1 MSAASFGM
9 AMIRAR
15 TRALLAAALTL
26 AMTMTAAG
34 CGGGSGKRATA
45 GGGGAVAVKRD
56 PVKPAA
62 AREFEAG
69 LRALRL
75 GGAEA
80 PATAKARFQ
89 EAVRLDGSLWE
100 AHHDLGVIAYG
111 DGADE
116 EAIGHFG
123 KALSGNPGNV
133 PSQLGRA
140 EAHRRAGHAKDAR
153 ADYEAVLKVMAD
165 DDPLRRDT
173 SARLA
178 SLLRDQ
184 GQYDEAIEVLRGTLR
199 VAGANARI
207 YAELGQIY
215 IGQKR
220 LELAQLVLAKAL
232 ELDNKDPGVHNALA
246 ILALRQGKAQE
257 AFERFD
263 RAVSL
268 DANYID
274 ARLNKAAVLLDAGDY
289 ARAKVELAGALEK
302 RPDDLAAQVS
312 LGVAMRGLKDYPGAK
327 KTWERVIK
335 ESGRRDVVHA
345 DALFNLALLK
355 SDFLEDIPGAKADL
369 DQYMQD
375 APSSHGKRQAVEE
388 KRKEL
393 GK

>member
-1 MSAASFGM
+1 MKQLGTF
-9 AMIRAR
+9 AR
-15 TRALLAAALTL
+15 TASLFTALALTASLLASI
-26 AMTMTAAG
+26 AG
-34 CGGGSGKRATA
+34 CGGGSSKRTTT
-45 GGGGAVAVKRD
+45 GGGATAAVKRD

-62 AREFEAG
+62 AKEMEAG

-89 EAVRLDGSLWE
+89 EAVRIDPALWE
-100 AHHDLGVIAYG
+100 AWHNLGVIAYG
-111 DGADE
+111 DGADD
-116 EAIGHFG
+116 EAIANFG
-123 KALSGNPGNV
+123 KALSGNPTNV
-133 PSQLGRA
+133 QSQLGRA
-140 EAHRRAGHAKDAR
+140 EAHRSAGHQRDAR
-153 ADYEAVLKVMAD
+153 TDYEAVLKGLAD
-165 DDPLRRDT
+165 DDPLRGDT

-184 GQYDEAIEVLRGTLR
+184 GQYDDAIEVLRNTLR
-199 VAGANARI
+199 VAGPNARV
-207 YAELGQIY
+207 YSELGQIY

-232 ELDNKDPGVHNALA
+232 ELDNKDPGVYNALA

-268 DANYID
+268 DANYTD
-274 ARLNKAAVLLDAGDY
+274 ARINKAAVLLDAGDY
-289 ARAKVELAGALEK
+289 ARAKVELTAALEK

-312 LGVAMRGLKDYPGAK
+312 LGVALRGLKDYPQAK
-327 KTWERVIK
+327 KVWERVVK
-335 ESGRRDVVHA
+335 ESGRRDTEHA

-375 APSSHGKRQAVEE
+375 APTSHGKRQAAEE

>member
-1 MSAASFGM
+1 MSAATP
-9 AMIRAR
+9 RAGLSPSAR
-15 TRALLAAALTL
+15 CYAALALALAAAL
-26 AMTMTAAG
+26 G
-34 CGGGSGKRATA
+34 CGGAAPKPTLGPTS
-45 GGGGAVAVKRD
+45 GGASAKRD
-56 PVKPAA
+56 PIKPAA

-75 GGAEA
+75 CGAEA
-80 PATAKARFQ
+80 PQTAKARLT
-89 EAVRLDGSLWE
+89 EAVRLDDSLWE
-100 AHHDLGVIAYG
+100 AWHDLGVIAYG
-111 DGADE
+111 EGLDE
-116 EAIGHFG
+116 EAIADFG
-123 KALSGNPGNV
+123 KALAVNRGHV
-133 PSQLGRA
+133 QSQLGRA
-140 EAHRRAGHAKDAR
+140 EAHRRLGHQKDAR
-153 ADYEAVLKVMAD
+153 ADYEAVQKALDD

-173 SARLA
+173 AARLA

-184 GQYDEAIEVLRGTLR
+184 GQYDEAIEVLRTTLR
-199 VAGANARI
+199 VSGANARV

-215 IGQKR
+215 IGQER

-232 ELDNKDPGVHNALA
+232 ELDAKDPGVYNALA

-268 DANYID
+268 DANYVD

-289 ARAKVELAGALEK
+289 ARAKQELSAVVEK

-312 LGVAMRGLKDYPGAK
+312 LGVALRGLKDFPGAK
-327 KTWERVIK
+327 KVWDRVIK
-335 ESGRRDVVHA
+335 ASGRRDAVHA
-345 DALFNLALLK
+345 DALFNMALLK
-355 SDFLEDIPGAKADL
+355 SDFLEDVPGAKADL

-375 APSSHGKRQAVEE
+375 APSSHAKRQAAEE

>member
-1 MSAASFGM
+1 MKQLAPS
-9 AMIRAR
+9 IAR
-15 TRALLAAALTL
+15 GVSRWLCLGLCLGVCLGLGLAA
-26 AMTMTAAG
+26 
-34 CGGGSGKRATA
+34 CGGGASKRTVTGA
-45 GGGGAVAVKRD
+45 GGTAVVKRD

-62 AREFEAG
+62 AKEFEAG
-69 LRALRL
+69 LRAMRL

-89 EAVRLDGSLWE
+89 EALRLDPSLWE
-100 AHHDLGVIAYG
+100 AWHDLGVLAYSEG
-111 DGADE
+111 LDD
-116 EAIGHFG
+116 EAIASFG
-123 KALSGNPGNV
+123 KALAGNPGHV
-133 PSQLGRA
+133 QSQLGRA
-140 EAHRRAGHAKDAR
+140 EAHRRVGHQRDAR
-153 ADYEAVLKVMAD
+153 ADYEAVLKAIDD

-173 SARLA
+173 AARLA

-184 GQYDEAIEVLRGTLR
+184 GQYDDAIEVLRNTLR

-232 ELDNKDPGVHNALA
+232 ELDNKDPGVYNALA

-268 DANYID
+268 DANYTD
-274 ARLNKAAVLLDAGDY
+274 ARINKAAVLLDAGDY
-289 ARAKVELAGALEK
+289 ARAKVELAAALEK

-312 LGVAMRGLKDYPGAK
+312 LGVALRGLKDYPQARK
-327 KTWERVIK
+327 VWERVIK
-335 ESGRRDVVHA
+335 ESGRRDTVHA
-345 DALFNLALLK
+345 DALFNLAVLK

-375 APSSHGKRQAVEE
+375 APTSHGKRQAAEE

>member
-1 MSAASFGM
+1 MKHLKTAVLLL
-9 AMIRAR
+9 
-15 TRALLAAALTL
+15 ALLGA
-26 AMTMTAAG
+26 
-34 CGGGSGKRATA
+34 CGGGSATRGTTA
-45 GGGGAVAVKRD
+45 GGGAVAAKRD
-56 PVKPAA
+56 PIKPAA
-62 AREFEAG
+62 AKEFEAG

-89 EAVRLDGSLWE
+89 EAVRLDASLWE
-100 AHHDLGVIAYG
+100 AWHDLGVIAYG
-111 DGADE
+111 DGADD
-116 EAIGHFG
+116 EAIADFG
-123 KALSGNPGNV
+123 KALAGNPGHV
-133 PSQLGRA
+133 QSQLGRA
-140 EAHRRAGHAKDAR
+140 EAHRRAGHQRDAR
-153 ADYEAVLKVMAD
+153 TDYEAVLKGLDD

-173 SARLA
+173 AARLA

-184 GQYDEAIEVLRGTLR
+184 GQYDEAIEVLRNTLR

-232 ELDNKDPGVHNALA
+232 ELDSKDPGVHNALA

-268 DANYID
+268 DANYVD

-289 ARAKVELAGALEK
+289 ARAKLELTGALEK

-312 LGVAMRGLKDYPGAK
+312 LGVALRGLKDYPQAK
-327 KTWERVIK
+327 KVWERVIK
-335 ESGRRDVVHA
+335 ESGRRDTVHA

-375 APSSHGKRQAVEE
+375 APTSHGKRQAAEE

>member
-1 MSAASFGM
+1 MKQLG
-9 AMIRAR
+9 
-15 TRALLAAALTL
+15 TLALTL
-26 AMTMTAAG
+26 GLASSLVLAG
-34 CGGGSGKRATA
+34 CGGGASKRTTA
-45 GGGGAVAVKRD
+45 GGGATAAVKRD

-62 AREFEAG
+62 AKEMEAG

-89 EAVRLDGSLWE
+89 EAVRIDPSLWE
-100 AHHDLGVIAYG
+100 AWHNLGVIAYG
-111 DGADE
+111 EGDDDD
-116 EAIGHFG
+116 AIASFG
-123 KALSGNPGNV
+123 KALSGNPANV
-133 PSQLGRA
+133 QSQLGRA
-140 EAHRRAGHAKDAR
+140 EAHRSAGRQREAR
-153 ADYEAVLKVMAD
+153 ADYEAVLKGLAD
-165 DDPLRRDT
+165 DDPLRRDS

-184 GQYDEAIEVLRGTLR
+184 GQYDDAIEVLRNTLR

-207 YAELGQIY
+207 YSELGQIY

-232 ELDNKDPGVHNALA
+232 ELDDKDPGVYNALA

-268 DANYID
+268 DANYTD
-274 ARLNKAAVLLDAGDY
+274 ARINKAAVLLDAGDY
-289 ARAKVELAGALEK
+289 ARAKVELTAALEK

-312 LGVAMRGLKDYPGAK
+312 LGVALRGLKDYPQAK
-327 KTWERVIK
+327 KVWERVVK
-335 ESGRRDVVHA
+335 ESGRRDTEHA

-369 DQYMQD
+369 DQYMQE
-375 APSSHGKRQAVEE
+375 APTSHGKRQAAEE

-393 GK
+393 GR

>member
-1 MSAASFGM
+1 MTARPTPSG
-9 AMIRAR
+9 RAR
-15 TRALLAAALTL
+15 GSAVWLVGLVWLAALT
-26 AMTMTAAG
+26 AMSAG
-34 CGGGSGKRATA
+34 CGGGSGQRGAGAPNPAT
-45 GGGGAVAVKRD
+45 AVKRE

-69 LRALRL
+69 VRALRL

-80 PATAKARFQ
+80 PQTAKARLQ
-89 EAVRLDGSLWE
+89 EALRLDPSLWE
-100 AHHDLGVIAYG
+100 AWHNLGVIAYDVG
-111 DGADE
+111 SDD
-116 EAIGHFG
+116 EAITAFG
-123 KALSGNPGNV
+123 KALDGNPRHL
-133 PSQLGRA
+133 PSRLGRA
-140 EAHRRAGHAKDAR
+140 EAARRAGRQKDAR
-153 ADYEAVLKVMAD
+153 ADYEAVLQDLED
-165 DDPLRRDT
+165 DDPLRRDA

-184 GQYDEAIEVLRGTLR
+184 GQYDDAIEVLRTTLR
-199 VAGANARI
+199 LTGANARL

-232 ELDNKDPGVHNALA
+232 ELDAKDPGVYNALA
-246 ILALRQGKAQE
+246 VLALRQGKAQE

-268 DANYID
+268 DANYVD

-289 ARAKVELAGALEK
+289 ARAKVELTAALDK

-312 LGVAMRGLKDYPGAK
+312 LGVALRGLKDFAQARK
-327 KTWERVIK
+327 VWERVAK
-335 ESGRRDVVHA
+335 ASGQRDTEHA
-345 DALFNLALLK
+345 DALYNLAILK
-355 SDFLEDIPGAKADL
+355 ADFLEDIPGAKADL

-375 APSSHGKRQAVEE
+375 ASTSHSKRQAAEE

>member
-1 MSAASFGM
+1 MRTASWISG
-9 AMIRAR
+9 
-15 TRALLAAALTL
+15 LLAAAWL
-26 AMTMTAAG
+26 AG
-34 CGGGSGKRATA
+34 CGGGSAPKRPTA
-45 GGGGAVAVKRD
+45 GGGPVAVKRD
-56 PVKPAA
+56 PIKPAA
-62 AREFEAG
+62 AREMEAG

-89 EAVRLDGSLWE
+89 EAARLDDSLWE
-100 AHHDLGVIAYG
+100 AWHNLGVLASR
-111 DGADE
+111 DLADE
-116 EAIGHFG
+116 EAITDFG
-123 KALSGNPGNV
+123 KALAQNPGHV
-133 PSQLGRA
+133 QSLLGRA
-140 EAHRRAGHAKDAR
+140 EAHRRMGRQKDAR
-153 ADYEAVLKVMAD
+153 ADYEAAMKALDD
-165 DDPLRRDT
+165 DDPLRRDLA
-173 SARLA
+173 ARLA

-184 GQYDEAIEVLRGTLR
+184 GQYDDAIEVLRGTLR
-199 VAGANARI
+199 VSGASARI

-232 ELDNKDPGVHNALA
+232 ELDAKDPGVYNALA
-246 ILALRQGKAQE
+246 VLALRQGKAQE

-268 DANYID
+268 DASYTD
-274 ARLNKAAVLLDAGDY
+274 ARINKAAVLLDAGDY
-289 ARAKVELAGALEK
+289 TRAKQELSAALEK

-312 LGVAMRGLKDYPGAK
+312 LGVALRGLKDYAQAK
-327 KTWERVIK
+327 KVWERVVK
-335 ESGRRDVVHA
+335 SSGRRDSVHA

-375 APSSHGKRQAVEE
+375 APTSHGKRQAAEE

>member
-1 MSAASFGM
+1 MSRP
-9 AMIRAR
+9 RAR
-15 TRALLAAALTL
+15 WLGAFIAVSVALALSALAT
-26 AMTMTAAG
+26 G
-34 CGGGSGKRATA
+34 CGGGGARATQRTA
-45 GGGGAVAVKRD
+45 GAAKVKRD

-80 PATAKARFQ
+80 PETAKARFQ
-89 EAVRLDGSLWE
+89 EALRLDPTLWE
-100 AHHDLGVIAYG
+100 AWHDLGVLAYQDG
-111 DGADE
+111 DDE
-116 EAIGHFG
+116 EAIRAFG
-123 KALSGNPGNV
+123 KALEQNAGDVQSR
-133 PSQLGRA
+133 LGRA
-140 EAHRRAGHAKDAR
+140 EAHRRAGHDKDAR
-153 ADYEAVLKVMAD
+153 DDYELVNGALDD
-165 DDPLRRDT
+165 DDPLRRDVA
-173 SARLA
+173 ARLA

-184 GQYDEAIEVLRGTLR
+184 KQYDDAIEVLRTTLR

-215 IGQKR
+215 IGQDR

-232 ELDNKDPGVHNALA
+232 ELDAKDPGVYNALA

-268 DANYID
+268 DADYVD

-289 ARAKVELAGALEK
+289 ARAKVELSAALER

-312 LGVAMRGLKDYPGAK
+312 LGVALRGLKDFAQARK
-327 KTWERVIK
+327 VWEKVVK
-335 ESGRRDVVHA
+335 GSPRRDPSHA
-345 DALFNLALLK
+345 DALFNLAILK
-355 SDFLEDIPGAKADL
+355 ADFLEDIPGAKADL

-375 APSSHGKRQAVEE
+375 ASSSHAKRQAAAE